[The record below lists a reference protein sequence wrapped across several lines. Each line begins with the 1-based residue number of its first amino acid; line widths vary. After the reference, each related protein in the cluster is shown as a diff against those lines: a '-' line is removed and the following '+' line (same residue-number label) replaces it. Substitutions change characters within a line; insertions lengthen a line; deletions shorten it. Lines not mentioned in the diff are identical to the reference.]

1 MLFNSYTFILGFLP
15 ITVFGYFVLGAVD
28 RRAAKLFLLAAS
40 LFFYGWWSVPYL
52 GLLLVSIAVNY
63 ALGRAILVARA
74 KRPRLAAWLVGLG
87 VSANVGLLTWYKYS
101 VFIVGNVAAVTG
113 LDLAMETVVLPLAIS
128 FYTFQQIAYLVDCRR
143 PGAKGDGYG
152 FVDYALFVSF
162 FPQLIAGPIVHH
174 GDIVPQFRNPAV
186 YSPRFADISVGLLFL
201 GVGLA
206 KKLLIADT
214 VGSLSDPVFDRAL
227 TQPPTPFEAW
237 EAVAA
242 FSLGLYF
249 DFSGYSDMA
258 VGLARMFGIR
268 IAYNFN
274 SPYQA
279 TSIIDFWKRWHITL
293 STWLRDF
300 LYIPLGGSRNGPVRR
315 YANLMITM
323 LVGGL
328 WHGASWTFV
337 VWGGLHGLYLMINHG
352 WRAVSERVVIA
363 GRPLRMPP
371 LAGWA
376 LTMMAVAFAWIFFRA
391 PTFEHAAVIL
401 QSMAGLTPD
410 LASGLAAARVD
421 GAAAAPADLSLT
433 ERVLVASWTL
443 EGLYPHLVLL
453 VAAGIALFLPNSQE
467 IVDRVA
473 RSRAALPRLRLPRFR
488 PSTAW
493 AAAAS
498 VLLLVSLNRMSEVKA
513 FVYFQ
518 F

>member
-15 ITVFGYFVLGAVD
+15 ITLLGYFALGAFD
-28 RRAAKLFLLAAS
+28 RRAAKFFLLVAS

-52 GLLLVSIAVNY
+52 GLLLVSIAGNY
-63 ALGRAILVARA
+63 AVGAAILAAREEN
-74 KRPRLAAWLVGLG
+74 PRRAAWLVGLG
-87 VSANVGLLTWYKYS
+87 VTANVALLAWYKYS
-101 VFIVGNVAAVTG
+101 VFIAGNISAVTG

-143 PGAKGDGYG
+143 SGSGGYS

-186 YSPRFADISVGLLFL
+186 YSPRLADISMGLLFL
-201 GVGLA
+201 AIGLA

-214 VGSLSDPVFDRAL
+214 VGGLSDPVFDRAL
-227 TQPPTPFEAW
+227 TQPPTMFEAW

-258 VGLARMFGIR
+258 VGIARMFGIR

-279 TSIIDFWKRWHITL
+279 TSIVDFWKRWHITL

-300 LYIPLGGSRNGPVRR
+300 LYIPLGGNRNGPMRR
-315 YANLMITM
+315 YGNLMFTM
-323 LVGGL
+323 LIGGL

-352 WRAVSERVVIA
+352 WRALAARVTIA

-376 LTMMAVAFAWIFFRA
+376 LTMAAVAFAWIFFRA

-401 QSMAGLTPD
+401 QSMAGLNQ
-410 LASGLAAARVD
+410 AVGSGLRAVAVE
-421 GAAAAPADLSLT
+421 GAASAPAGLSLT
-433 ERVLVASWTL
+433 EKVLVASWTL

-453 VAAGIALFLPNSQE
+453 LAGGIALFLPNSQE

-473 RSRAALPRLRLPRFR
+473 RSRPVLPRLRLPRFR

-493 AAAAS
+493 AAGAS
-498 VLLLVSLNRMSEVKA
+498 VLLLISLNRMSEVKA